1 MKLFKNPTFYLSA
14 LAIIATIV
22 GVVFTTLSSNVQ
34 GYMLM
39 LTELTT
45 IYVCA
50 IIAVVLLIAG
60 IICSQL
66 IGAHSFIV
74 YILNLAAMVLLCV
87 AFGEI
92 IMGRAV
98 LASAQFSYD
107 SVNTV
112 GWGVLYQSIAG
123 LALFLVA
130 DILILVESF
139 LKGQK
144 A

>member
-34 GYMLM
+34 GYM

-130 DILILVESF
+130 DILILVESL